1 MNDTPLLEFFNR
13 LIFQNTEVDRERNT
27 AIIQFTQM
35 EHFRRCNDRTY
46 INMFRMLFK
55 RCDRNNMRF
64 LSLLYER
71 VFYRPRRHL
80 NIIAPFWKAIDTQIM
95 TQLKS
100 DILESSDDEKDS
112 KTLAENIKNKV
123 IEELE
128 SKRKQEEDNKKL
140 QDEKTEYERKER
152 HRLKKIQKRKRAR
165 ERQHAEQIAEQ
176 KAEQIEEQKTKQLAE
191 QEEEEKDNLKID
203 EDINKIQEYI
213 NNLQEAK
220 NIRDVANGVKRP
232 EKFDYSKCPCGSRT
246 YRKDLHEKTQRH
258 KNYIE
263 SGATHKTKTQTERN
277 IKRYL
282 KNSQIIKRC
291 ECGEDV
297 KESARSQHEQSKK
310 HIYFIEHGHKQ
321 PSGNYMIRCE
331 CGTYF
336 LKYNMCRHKNTI
348 GHKHYISTL

>member
-27 AIIQFTQM
+27 AIIHFTQL

-55 RCDRNNMRF
+55 RCDRNNMKF

-80 NIIAPFWKAIDTQIM
+80 NIIAPFWKAVDTQIM

-100 DILESSDDEKDS
+100 NLESSDEPDNK
-112 KTLAENIKNKV
+112 KLAEDVKNKV
-123 IEELE
+123 IAELE
-128 SKRKQEEDNKKL
+128 NKRKQEEDKA
-140 QDEKTEYERKER
+140 EYERKER
-152 HRLKKIQKRKRAR
+152 HRLKKMQKRKRAK
-165 ERQHAEQIAEQ
+165 ERQHAEQIEEQ
-176 KAEQIEEQKTKQLAE
+176 KAKQIEEQKAKQIAE
-191 QEEEEKDNLKID
+191 QVAEGEEEKDDLKLQD
-203 EDINKIQEYI
+203 DINEIQEYI

-220 NIRDVANGVKRP
+220 NIQDVANEVKRP
-232 EKFDYSKCPCGSRT
+232 EKFDYSKCPCGSKT

-263 SGATHKTKTQTERN
+263 SGTVHKTKSQTDRN

-297 KESARSQHEQSKK
+297 KDSAKSQHEQSKK

-321 PSGNYMIRCE
+321 PAGNYMIRCE

-336 LKYNMCRHKNTI
+336 LKYNMSRHKNTI
-348 GHKHYISTL
+348 GHQHYITNL

>member
-1 MNDTPLLEFFNR
+1 
-13 LIFQNTEVDRERNT
+13 
-27 AIIQFTQM
+27 
-35 EHFRRCNDRTY
+35 
-46 INMFRMLFK
+46 
-55 RCDRNNMRF
+55 MRF

-71 VFYRPRRHL
+71 VFYTPRKHL

-95 TQLKS
+95 LQLKS
-100 DILESSDDEKDS
+100 DILESSDDEPPDS

-128 SKRKQEEDNKKL
+128 NKQKQEDDKA
-140 QDEKTEYERKER
+140 EYERKER
-152 HRLKKIQKRKRAR
+152 HRLKKIQKRKRAK
-165 ERQHAEQIAEQ
+165 ERQHAEQLAEQKAKQIAEQ
-176 KAEQIEEQKTKQLAE
+176 KAEQLAE
-191 QEEEEKDNLKID
+191 QKEEEKDNLKID

-220 NIRDVANGVKRP
+220 NIRDEANGVKRP
-232 EKFDYSKCPCGSRT
+232 EKFDYSKCPCGSKT

-263 SGATHKTKTQTERN
+263 SGTVHKTKTQTERN
-277 IKRYL
+277 IKRYH

-297 KESARSQHEQSKK
+297 KESSKAQHEQSKK

-321 PSGNYMIRCE
+321 PAGNYMIRCE

-336 LKYNMCRHKNTI
+336 LKYNMARHKNTI
-348 GHKHYISTL
+348 GHRHYLESL